1 MLSEGFMFYLFIIF
15 LAALKVPIF
24 KFQITFPGYL
34 SALPAL
40 HPGFSNPLSLNSTV
54 TTLLLLNLSYL

>member
-1 MLSEGFMFYLFIIF
+1 MLSEGFYVLFIHYF

-24 KFQITFPGYL
+24 KFYIAFPGYL